1 MPEKILIIED
11 DDSLATL
18 TRLQLESKSYLV
30 QISHNGAEGLRQAYA
45 WQPDLILLDIMMPD
59 MDGWTVCQRLR
70 EMNDVPIIFVTAVG
84 QERNIVR
91 GLQMGADDYI
101 IKPFSTKEL
110 QARIEAVLRRHRQT
124 DNADQPMHYSN
135 GWLTV
140 DSEQRQVLVNNKT
153 VDLSPIEY
161 RLLMALVRNE
171 GKVLTH
177 EYLLEQVWGPAY
189 KDERHYLKL
198 YVWYLRQKIEPDVNH
213 PQYIMTERGVGCA
226 SRRGTPTNN
235 ESRKHRAIETRL
247 PSCFLTFSGVARH
260 LLLIVGRLGRVR
272 SLNNPTEQA

>member
-18 TRLQLESKSYLV
+18 TRLQLESRSYLV
-30 QISHNGAEGLRQAYA
+30 QIAHNGAEGLRQAYS
-45 WQPDLILLDIMMPD
+45 WQPDLVLLDIMMPD

-91 GLQMGADDYI
+91 GLQLGADDYI

-124 DNADQPMHYSN
+124 DSSDQPLHYNN

-140 DSEQRQVLVNNKT
+140 DSEQRQVT
-153 VDLSPIEY
+153 VSTKIIDLSPIEF
-161 RLLMALVRNE
+161 RLLTSLVRNE

-177 EYLLEQVWGPAY
+177 EFLLEQVWGPAY
-189 KDERHYLKL
+189 KEERHYLKL

-213 PQYIMTERGVGCA
+213 PQYILTERGVGYRFA
-226 SRRGTPTNN
+226 AHGSD
-235 ESRKHRAIETRL
+235 
-247 PSCFLTFSGVARH
+247 
-260 LLLIVGRLGRVR
+260 
-272 SLNNPTEQA
+272 

>member
-11 DDSLATL
+11 DDALATL
-18 TRLQLESKSYLV
+18 TRLQLESKGFMV
-30 QISHNGAEGLRQAYA
+30 QIAHTGVEGLRQSYA

-110 QARIEAVLRRHRQT
+110 QARIEAVLRRRRQT
-124 DNADQPMHYSN
+124 DTSDLPLHYTN
-135 GWLTV
+135 GWLIV
-140 DSEQRQVLVNNKT
+140 DSEQRQVMIDSNPI
-153 VDLSPIEY
+153 DLSPIEF
-161 RLLMALVRNE
+161 RLLTILVRNE

-189 KDERHYLKL
+189 KEERHYLKL

-213 PQYIMTERGVGCA
+213 PAFILTERGVGYRFA
-226 SRRGTPTNN
+226 PQPN
-235 ESRKHRAIETRL
+235 E
-247 PSCFLTFSGVARH
+247 
-260 LLLIVGRLGRVR
+260 
-272 SLNNPTEQA
+272 